1 VSVLLIVLGC
11 ALAPISVLGVWTANQ
26 VSDTD
31 RYIANVAPLIREP
44 AVRGALTDKIAAAV
58 SRQVDVQGVAR
69 QAATQ
74 LSRRGLSRLSAL
86 LSNFSGSIASAV
98 KGLIHS
104 TVAKAVS
111 RPLAPDAAAGSGRRG
126 GRTRVHLL
134 VKPDRPGCAADRH
147 HARGRAQPD
156 RTARQASGQA
166 EDRAPRQLGRE
177 RATAGPLFSELRV
190 VSFLLRRADCCV
202 LYPVTSRCSLLTDR
216 LACCAHD

>member
-1 VSVLLIVLGC
+1 VLLIVLGC

-31 RYIANVAPLIREP
+31 RYIANVTPLIREP

-98 KGLIHS
+98 NGLIHG

-166 EDRAPRQLGRE
+166 EDRAPRQLGRGAGDR
-177 RATAGPLFSELRV
+177 RAAIFRAPGGFVPPSPGR
-190 VSFLLRRADCCV
+190 LLRPLSGYITVFFADRQTGMLC
-202 LYPVTSRCSLLTDR
+202 T
-216 LACCAHD
+216 